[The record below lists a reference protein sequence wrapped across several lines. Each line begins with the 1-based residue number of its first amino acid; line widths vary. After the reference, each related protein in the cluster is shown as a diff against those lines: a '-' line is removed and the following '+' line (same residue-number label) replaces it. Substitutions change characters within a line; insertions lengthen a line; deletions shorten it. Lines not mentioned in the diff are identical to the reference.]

1 MPSIQD
7 QWVMLCPA
15 GTVSPGEMKAFSVD
29 GKKIALFRDED
40 GTHYA
45 TTNICTHEY
54 ALLTDGWL
62 EDGEIECP
70 LHSGRFCIRSGKALC
85 KPAEADLPTYAVK
98 VESDSV
104 FVALPSED

>member
-1 MPSIQD
+1 MKSAQD
-7 QWVMLCPA
+7 QWVMLCSA
-15 GTVSPGEMKAFSVD
+15 SDVSPGAMKGFSVA
-29 GKKIALFRDED
+29 GKKIALFRDDD

-70 LHSGRFCIRSGKALC
+70 LHSGRFCIRTGKVLC
-85 KPAEADLPTYAVK
+85 KPATTDLPTYAVK
-98 VESDSV
+98 IEDGSI
-104 FVALPSED
+104 FVALPCED